1 MYRSSILQVSSHM
14 PFHMSSYKYHYN
26 HIYMSSYHKYHFSY
40 NYTYVSSYPYA
51 SYYICFN
58 NRTPSSHYM

>member
-1 MYRSSILQVSSHM
+1 M